1 MLGFDLRIKKEK
13 AENVIVE
20 PEGQE
25 KVSVIPTVVEVK
37 FEDGRQYPYYNDKFD
52 LKENDVVF
60 VDGKLF
66 GKPGRVVSVT
76 DKFKISLEY
85 YKKVLS
91 VLDLNFHG
99 SFKKELWYMINEG
112 DTDLSFEQVKG
123 WFVPLSEA
131 EELFIKGKGDSADLE
146 HGFEVSENEMS
157 DAEDIVERERCLF
170 ISVING
176 EGKAIIKG
184 KGGYHTV
191 EFNLQDG
198 SVLTDVYCD
207 CIKPCSCSHM
217 EAISMLL
224 YFFKK
229 HEKIDLEKDFNI
241 ISQKLFYSVISYVS
255 PKITL

>member
-20 PEGQE
+20 TESQE

-52 LKENDVVF
+52 LKENDIVF

-66 GKPGRVVSVT
+66 GKPGRVVSLT

-91 VLDLNFHG
+91 VLDFTVHG
-99 SFKKELWYMINEG
+99 SFNKVLWYMVTEG
-112 DTDLSFEQVKG
+112 ETNLTFEQVKG
-123 WFVPLSEA
+123 WFIPP
-131 EELFIKGKGDSADLE
+131 EEKEEVFIKGKGDSADLE

-184 KGGYHTV
+184 KSGYHTV
-191 EFNLQDG
+191 EFRLQDG

-217 EAISMLL
+217 EAVSMLL
-224 YFFKK
+224 FFLGSNGKLDLKK
-229 HEKIDLEKDFNI
+229 NFTI
-241 ISQKLFYSVISYVS
+241 ISAKLFYNIVAFNGASVTV
-255 PKITL
+255 